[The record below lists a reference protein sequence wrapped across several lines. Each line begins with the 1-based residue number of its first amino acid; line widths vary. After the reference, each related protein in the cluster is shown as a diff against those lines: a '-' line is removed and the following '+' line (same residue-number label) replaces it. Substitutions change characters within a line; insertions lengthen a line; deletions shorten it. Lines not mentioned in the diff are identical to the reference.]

1 MASDW
6 EPRIVTFMCDWCL
19 YSRLDQA
26 DVARIKKEPGVKIIK
41 IPCLGRIDPVH
52 VLMTLQEGIDGVIVA
67 GCNPGDCHYK
77 RGNYMAENR
86 MMLLQQVLETL
97 GGDGRVRFAHIAT
110 GERGQLPRLVK
121 EMTESVRSMGPIQLL
136 E

>member
-6 EPRIVTFMCDWCL
+6 EPRIVTFLCNWCL

-26 DVARIKKEPGVKIIK
+26 DIANIQEEQGVRIIK

-52 VLMTLQEGIDGVIVA
+52 VLMTLQEGIDGVVVA
-67 GCNPGDCHYK
+67 GCFPGECHYK

-86 MMLLQQVLETL
+86 ITLLQQVLDTL
-97 GGDGRVRFAHIAT
+97 GCDGRVRFAHIST
-110 GERGQLPRLVK
+110 SERGRLPHLIK
-121 EMTESVRSMGPIQLL
+121 EMTENVRTMGPIKLM

>member
-26 DVARIKKEPGVKIIK
+26 DIARIQEDPGVRIIK
-41 IPCLGRIDPVH
+41 IPCLGRIDPVY

-67 GCNPGDCHYK
+67 GCHPGDCHYK

-86 MMLLQQVLETL
+86 MKLLQQVLENI

-110 GERGQLPRLVK
+110 GERGELPRLVK
-121 EMTESVRSMGPIQLL
+121 EMTENVRAMGPIRLM